1 MWHEQGEEM
10 LPIDTPGDLAP
21 TGTLRASINLGN
33 PVLAQGTPTAPRGVT
48 VDIANQLGARL
59 GVPVQLLCFD
69 AARESFEAM
78 EDGRADVC
86 FLAIDPARA
95 GIIAF
100 TAPYAVIEGVF
111 GVPEDSPIK
120 TIADVDRDGVRVG
133 VKKGSAYDL
142 YLSRTL
148 KHAQVVRGREGVAVF
163 LEQQLEV
170 AAGIRQPMADFA
182 VANGAVR
189 LLEPRFMEIQQ
200 AVGTTASR
208 SDETIRFLREFVEE
222 LKSEGFIAEAL
233 RRANRSDAT
242 VAPPDL

>member
-1 MWHEQGEEM
+1 M
-10 LPIDTPGDLAP
+10 LPMDIAGDLAL

-33 PVLAQGTPTAPRGVT
+33 PVLAQGTPAAPSGVT
-48 VDIANQLGARL
+48 VDIANELAARL
-59 GVPVQLLCFD
+59 QVPAQLLCFD

-78 EDGRADVC
+78 KNGRADIC

-95 GIIAF
+95 GTVAF

-111 GVPEDSPIK
+111 AVPEDSPV
-120 TIADVDRDGVRVG
+120 TTAADVDCNGLRVG

-148 KHAQVVRGREGVAVF
+148 KHAQVVRGTDGVAVF
-163 LEQQLEV
+163 LEQKLEV
-170 AAGIRQPMADFA
+170 AAGIRQPVEDFA
-182 VANGAVR
+182 AAHGAVR

-200 AVGTTASR
+200 AVGTTRSR

-233 RRANRSDAT
+233 RRAGRIDAT
-242 VAPPDL
+242 VAPPAP